1 MLLQAFGVFSNS
13 VTNASIAPTET
24 VNITATT
31 AAECQHLVRK
41 NHPDANGAEY
51 SNTGHVWCKA
61 VFNA

>member
-1 MLLQAFGVFSNS
+1 MFSNS
-13 VTNASIAPTET
+13 VTNASLAPTET

-41 NHPDANGAEY
+41 NYPDANGAEY
-51 SNTGHVWCKA
+51 SNTGHIWCKA